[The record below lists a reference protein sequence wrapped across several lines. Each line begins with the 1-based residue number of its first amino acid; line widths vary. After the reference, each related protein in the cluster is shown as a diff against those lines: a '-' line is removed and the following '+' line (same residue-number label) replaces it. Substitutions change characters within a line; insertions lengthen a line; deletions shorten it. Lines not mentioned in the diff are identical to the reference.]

1 MSLLLILLA
10 TTSSSAQAIK
20 TAHGFSSIKEATMHD
35 IQLAFKQNQL
45 TSRKLVELYLK
56 QISRLNPVLK
66 GVLEVNPDA
75 LYQADKADHERK
87 FKAQGL
93 PKIWS
98 LDHSFNTQFSASHIY
113 IYIYTHTHIDKISH
127 SLYQYPHLQFHTI
140 QLIAFTLK
148 TWGK

>member
-35 IQLAFKQNQL
+35 IQLAFKQL

-56 QISRLNPVLK
+56 QISRLNLVLK

-75 LYQADKADHERK
+75 LYQADKADHEHK
-87 FKAQGL
+87 FKAQEL

-113 IYIYTHTHIDKISH
+113 IYIYIYIYTHTEKITH
-127 SLYQYPHLQFHTI
+127 SL
-140 QLIAFTLK
+140 
-148 TWGK
+148 